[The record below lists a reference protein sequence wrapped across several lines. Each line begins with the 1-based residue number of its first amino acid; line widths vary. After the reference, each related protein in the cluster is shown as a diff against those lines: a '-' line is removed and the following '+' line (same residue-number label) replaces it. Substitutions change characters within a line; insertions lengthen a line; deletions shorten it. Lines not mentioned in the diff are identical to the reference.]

1 MFGLVKRKENLD
13 DEYELMKSVKLVD
26 VKGYLQKEYDR
37 ASEREQMIIEL
48 EKKIEE
54 QNETELKY
62 NAMLVI
68 QEETQKRIE
77 RQDTLIKN
85 LRETI
90 NQKDDEIKLSQS
102 KQIDIKTNAEKKL
115 KDKDDVIK
123 ELKKQIKEFEK
134 QLKDFEKQN
143 KETKTTRKKKGGKE

>member
-13 DEYELMKSVKLVD
+13 DKYELTKSVKLVD

-54 QNETELKY
+54 QNEVELKY

-77 RQDTLIKN
+77 KQDTLIKN
-85 LRETI
+85 LRETFKR
-90 NQKDDEIKLSQS
+90 KDDEIKLLQSQ
-102 KQIDIKTNAEKKL
+102 QIDIKVNAEKRL
-115 KDKDDVIK
+115 KDKDDDIK
-123 ELKKQIKEFEK
+123 ELKKQI
-134 QLKDFEKQN
+134 KDFEKQN
-143 KETKTTRKKKGGKE
+143 KETKTTRKKKGE

>member
-13 DEYELMKSVKLVD
+13 DEYELTKSVKLVD

-37 ASEREQMIIEL
+37 ASEREEMIIEL
-48 EKKIEE
+48 EKKIEK

-102 KQIDIKTNAEKKL
+102 KQIDIKINAEKKL

-134 QLKDFEKQN
+134 RLKDFEKQN
-143 KETKTTRKKKGGKE
+143 KETKTTRKKKGE